1 MAYDASDPR
10 AALAPAVAPAAAA
23 VTGPFTA
30 AHYAKF
36 YETPPQEEAG
46 GLRTWYAR
54 GRNFIV
60 AYSEVPAGATFT
72 RSGQPDEYVL
82 LLPDRGIA
90 AEVSAGGETKT
101 IDGYSVTFIP
111 PGDSSI
117 TATAAGRIVRLFT
130 PRSEDLAAKCSN
142 AAGFAE
148 PDPRIPPLQDWPTPP
163 DGFRIRS
170 YTLDV
175 PKEPGRFGKI
185 WRCTTFMVNYLEP
198 AAGPRDLT
206 KLSPH
211 HHDNF
216 EQCSLVLNGAYTHH
230 IRWPWTT
237 NSTHWQDDEHEYCKA
252 PSVTV
257 IPPPSIHT
265 SRAEEAGQMV
275 DIFCPPRVDFS
286 MKPGWVLNDADYPMP
301 KG

>member
-10 AALAPAVAPAAAA
+10 AALAASAAAPKA
-23 VTGPFTA
+23 VTGPFFG
-30 AHYAKF
+30 AHYARF
-36 YETPPQEEAG
+36 YEEPPQEDANG
-46 GLRTWYAR
+46 IRTWYAR

-60 AYSEVPAGATFT
+60 AYSQVPEGAVFE
-72 RSGQPDEYVL
+72 RRGQVDEYVL
-82 LLPDRGIA
+82 LQPDHGTA
-90 AEVSAGGETKT
+90 AEVTAGAETKQVA
-101 IDGYSVTFIP
+101 GYTVTFVP
-111 PGDSSI
+111 PGDSRI
-117 TATAAGRIVRLFT
+117 TMKAAGRIVRLFT
-130 PRSEDLAAKCSN
+130 PRSADLAAKCSN
-142 AAGFAE
+142 AAAFVE

-163 DGFRIRS
+163 DGFQVRS

-175 PKEPGRFGKI
+175 PPEPGRFGKI

-198 AAGPRDLT
+198 AKGPRDIT

-211 HHDNF
+211 HHDEF
-216 EQCSLVLNGAYTHH
+216 EQCSLVLDGAYTHH

-237 NSTHWQDDEHEYCKA
+237 NQTHWREDDHEYCRG

-275 DIFCPPRVDFS
+275 DIFCPPRMDFS
-286 MKPGWVLNDADYPMP
+286 MKPGWVLNADDYPMP
-301 KG
+301 APG

>member
-10 AALAPAVAPAAAA
+10 AALASATAAPKP
-23 VTGPFTA
+23 VTGPFMPA
-30 AHYAKF
+30 SYARF
-36 YETPPQEEAG
+36 YEQAPQEELPG
-46 GLRTWYAR
+46 IRTWYAR
-54 GRNFIV
+54 GRSFIV
-60 AYSEVPAGATFT
+60 AFSDVSAGVVLP
-72 RSGQPDEYVL
+72 RSGQPDEYAL
-82 LLPDRGIA
+82 LLPDAGTD
-90 AEVSAGGETKT
+90 AEITAGAETKVVE
-101 IDGYSVTFIP
+101 GYSLAFIP
-111 PGDSSI
+111 PGDSRI
-117 TATAAGRIVRLFT
+117 AMRTGGRIVRLFT
-130 PRSEDLAAKCSN
+130 PRSTDLVTKCSD
-142 AAGFAE
+142 AAVFAE

-185 WRCTTFMVNYLEP
+185 WRCTTFVVNYLDP

-211 HHDNF
+211 NHDDF

-237 NSTHWQDDEHEYCKA
+237 NMAHWREDDHEYCKG

-257 IPPPSIHT
+257 IPPPSTHT

-275 DIFCPPRVDFS
+275 DIFCPPRMDFS
-286 MKPGWVLNDADYPMP
+286 MKPGWVLNAADYPMP
-301 KG
+301 GA

>member
-10 AALAPAVAPAAAA
+10 AALAAAPSAPKA
-23 VTGPFTA
+23 VTGPFTK

-36 YETPPQEEAG
+36 YETPPQEEG
-46 GLRTWYAR
+46 GGARTWLAR
-54 GRNFIV
+54 GRNFII
-60 AYSEVPAGATFT
+60 AYSDVEAGAVFA

-82 LLPDRGIA
+82 LLPDAGTNVEIT
-90 AEVSAGGETKT
+90 AGGETKAVE
-101 IDGYSVTFIP
+101 GNSLAFIP
-111 PGDSSI
+111 PGDSRI
-117 TATAAGRIVRLFT
+117 TVTSAGRLVRLFT
-130 PRSEDLAAKCSN
+130 PRSADLAAKCSN
-142 AAGFAE
+142 ADGFTA

-185 WRCTTFMVNYLEP
+185 WRCTTFMVNYLDP
-198 AAGPRDLT
+198 AEGPRDVT
-206 KLSPH
+206 KMSPH
-211 HHDNF
+211 HHDEF

-237 NSTHWQDDEHEYCKA
+237 NMNHWQADEHEYCGA

-265 SRAEEAGQMV
+265 SRAEMAGQMV

-286 MKPGWVLNDADYPMP
+286 LKPGWVLNAADYPMP
-301 KG
+301 QQG

>member
-10 AALAPAVAPAAAA
+10 AALATAAAAPKA
-23 VTGPFTA
+23 VTGPFTPA
-30 AHYAKF
+30 QYAKF
-36 YETPPQEEAG
+36 YETPPQEEMG
-46 GLRTWYAR
+46 GARTWYAR

-60 AYSEVPAGATFT
+60 AYSEVKPGSVFT

-82 LLPDRGIA
+82 MLPDRGMTVEVTA
-90 AEVSAGGETKT
+90 GAETRTV
-101 IDGYSVTFIP
+101 DGYSLAFIP
-111 PGDSSI
+111 PGDSRI
-117 TATAAGRIVRLFT
+117 TVKAEGRIVRLFT
-130 PRSEDLAAKCSN
+130 PRSADLAAKCSN
-142 AAGFAE
+142 AAAFVE

-163 DGFRIRS
+163 DGFHIRS

-185 WRCTTFMVNYLEP
+185 WRCTTFMVNYLDP
-198 AAGPRDLT
+198 APGPRDVT
-206 KLSPH
+206 KMSPH
-211 HHDNF
+211 HHDDF

-237 NSTHWQDDEHEYCKA
+237 NMNHWHGDDHEYCKA

-275 DIFCPPRVDFS
+275 DIFCPPRMDFS
-286 MKPGWVLNDADYPMP
+286 LKPGWVLNAADYPMS

>member
-10 AALAPAVAPAAAA
+10 AALAPAGSAGIVAGAYAPAD
-23 VTGPFTA
+23 
-30 AHYAKF
+30 YAKF
-36 YETPPQEEAG
+36 YETEPQEDADG
-46 GLRTWYAR
+46 IRSWFAR
-54 GRNFIV
+54 GRNFII
-60 AYSEVPAGATFT
+60 AYSEVTAGAVLA
-72 RSGQPDEYVL
+72 RQAQPDEYVL
-82 LLPDRGIA
+82 LLPDPGL
-90 AEVSAGGETKT
+90 SATIMAGAETKT
-101 IDGYSVTFIP
+101 VEGHSLAFIP

-117 TATAAGRIVRLFT
+117 TFNGAGRIVRLFT
-130 PRSEDLAAKCSN
+130 PRSADLAAQCSN
-142 AAGFAE
+142 AAGYLE

-175 PKEPGRFGKI
+175 PKEPGRFGRI
-185 WRCTTFMVNYLEP
+185 WRCTTFMVNYLDP
-198 AAGPRDLT
+198 AAGPRDIR

-211 HHDNF
+211 HHDDF
-216 EQCSLVLNGAYTHH
+216 EQCSLVLNGSYTHH

-237 NSTHWQDDEHEYCKA
+237 DMTLWREDEHELCKA

-286 MKPGWVLNDADYPMP
+286 AKPGWVLNAADYPLP
-301 KG
+301 HG

>member
-10 AALAPAVAPAAAA
+10 AALASAAAA
-23 VTGPFTA
+23 PKPTSGPFMA
-30 AHYAKF
+30 ASYARF
-36 YETPPQEEAG
+36 YDEPPQEELPG
-46 GLRTWYAR
+46 IRSWYAR

-60 AYSEVPAGATFT
+60 AFSEVSAGAVLP

-82 LLPDRGIA
+82 LLPDAGTD
-90 AEVSAGGETKT
+90 AEVSAGTETKLVV
-101 IDGYSVTFIP
+101 GNSLAFIP
-111 PGDSSI
+111 PGDSRI
-117 TATAAGRIVRLFT
+117 TMRTGGRIVRLFT
-130 PRSEDLAAKCSN
+130 PRSADLVAKCSN
-142 AAGFAE
+142 AAAFAA

-185 WRCTTFMVNYLEP
+185 WRCTTFMVNYLDP
-198 AAGPRDLT
+198 APGPRDVT
-206 KLSPH
+206 KMSPH
-211 HHDNF
+211 HHDDF

-237 NSTHWQDDEHEYCKA
+237 DMTHWREDDHAYCKA

-257 IPPPSIHT
+257 IPPPSVHT

-275 DIFCPPRVDFS
+275 DIFCPPRMDFS
-286 MKPGWVLNDADYPMP
+286 MKPGWVLNAADYPMP

>member
-1 MAYDASDPR
+1 MAYDPSDPR
-10 AALAPAVAPAAAA
+10 AALSTAEKPGSAAA
-23 VTGPFTA
+23 GRFTA
-30 AHYAKF
+30 AEYAKF
-36 YETPPQEEAG
+36 YETAPDEDADG
-46 GLRTWYAR
+46 IRSWYAR
-54 GRNFIV
+54 GRNFII
-60 AYSEVPAGATFT
+60 AYSDVADGSRLDRT
-72 RSGQPDEYVL
+72 GQVDEYVL
-82 LLPDRGIA
+82 LLPDHGIS
-90 AEVSAGGETKT
+90 AEVTAGGESKVVE
-101 IDGYSVTFIP
+101 GYSLAFIP

-117 TATAAGRIVRLFT
+117 VIRGKGRIVRLFT

-142 AAGFAE
+142 AASFVE

-175 PKEPGRFGKI
+175 PKTPGRFGKI

-198 AAGPRDLT
+198 APGPRDVT
-206 KLSPH
+206 KMSPH
-211 HHDNF
+211 HHDDF
-216 EQCSLVLNGAYTHH
+216 EQCSLVLNGSYTHH
-230 IRWPWTT
+230 IRWPWVPDMTA
-237 NSTHWQDDEHEYCKA
+237 WREDEHVHCKA

-286 MKPGWVLNDADYPMP
+286 IKPGWVLNADDYPMP
-301 KG
+301 QV